1 MREFLQHKPVIYV
14 LMTVLVILMASVNCT
29 LGSLVSEAPTPTL
42 TATATTVP
50 TATIQPT
57 PTITPIPGIE
67 APLAIGPINLL
78 LYKASFQDS
87 YELDI
92 QEIRAGLEEESS
104 LVVTDAKM
112 KINGMFS
119 QPDGPG
125 GSLFE
130 PMESADSFLVVYA
143 KAEPTDC
150 DSIMG
155 WTIQYGDQNSA
166 DDISGLIM
174 TCWEME
180 NPEDSTS
187 ELRIIWAFLVHGETN
202 TLSLLFPEG
211 QAIDLA
217 SIME

>member
-1 MREFLQHKPVIYV
+1 MQHKPVVYT
-14 LMTVLVILMASVNCT
+14 LMGLLVIVLATVNCT
-29 LGSLVSEAPTPTL
+29 LGSPAAEAQTPTPT
-42 TATATTVP
+42 TTTTVP

-67 APLAIGPINLL
+67 APLAIGSINLY
-78 LYKASFQDS
+78 LYRASFQDS

-92 QEIRAGLEEESS
+92 QEIRAALEEESS
-104 LVVTDAKM
+104 LEVTDAKM

-130 PMESADSFLVVYA
+130 PMESTDTFLVVFA

-150 DSIMG
+150 DAIMG
-155 WTIQYGDQNSA
+155 WTFQYGDQNSA
-166 DDISGLIM
+166 DDISDLIM
-174 TCWEME
+174 TCWELE

-187 ELRIIWAFLVHGETN
+187 ELRIIWAFVVPGDSDTMSLV
-202 TLSLLFPEG
+202 FPEG
-211 QAIDLA
+211 QVIDLA
-217 SIME
+217 PIME